1 MELNAMNA
9 VFMVMASLLAGA
21 LAAGAARFCFK
32 TSRSM
37 SLTMV
42 LLPPLVCT
50 ALLTINGSLG
60 ASIAILG
67 VFGLVRFR
75 SMPGSATDIVCV
87 FYAMVIGLLFSTG
100 LWLMAAGLSVLLCI
114 MMIVVSRVIRPS
126 SAPVEVRISA
136 PETMENAGVFTKILK
151 DYGKHT
157 QLLKVRTAAMG
168 TMYEMTYT
176 FCPDDRGRLLEMMD
190 RIRGENGNM
199 NVLCCNQKNTIN
211 H

>member
-1 MELNAMNA
+1 
-9 VFMVMASLLAGA
+9 MVLASLAAGS
-21 LAAGAARFCFK
+21 LAAGAAHFCFK

-42 LLPPLVCT
+42 LLPPLVCA

-100 LWLMAAGLSVLLCI
+100 MWMAAAGLSLLLGL
-114 MMIVVSRVIRPS
+114 MMIGVSLVLKPGTS
-126 SAPVEVRISA
+126 PVEVHICA
-136 PETMENAGVFTKILK
+136 PESMENAGVFTGILQE
-151 DYGKHT
+151 YGK
-157 QLLKVRTAAMG
+157 QIRLLKVRTTAMG
-168 TMYEMTYT
+168 TLYEMTYT
-176 FCPDDRGRLLEMMD
+176 FFPDDRSRLLEMMD
-190 RIRGENGNM
+190 CIRGENGNM
-199 NVLCCNQKNTIN
+199 NVMCCDLQQENTLL
-211 H
+211 

>member
-1 MELNAMNA
+1 
-9 VFMVMASLLAGA
+9 MVLASLLAGS
-21 LAAGAARFCFK
+21 LAAGAAHFCFK
-32 TSRSM
+32 ITRSLT
-37 SLTMV
+37 LTMV

-100 LWLMAAGLSVLLCI
+100 LWITSALLSLVLGLMMAAASLVLKPA
-114 MMIVVSRVIRPS
+114 VS
-126 SAPVEVRISA
+126 PVEVRISA
-136 PETMENAGVFTKILK
+136 PENMDSAAVFTEILQE
-151 DYGKHT
+151 YGKQT
-157 QLLKVRTAAMG
+157 RLLKVRTAAMG
-168 TMYEMTYT
+168 TVYEMTYS
-176 FCPDDRGRLLEMMD
+176 FLPQDRGRLLEMMD

-199 NVLCCNQKNTIN
+199 NVICTDLQPETSLL
-211 H
+211 